1 MKTKKILCFIA
12 LFLYIIGTIGG
23 IGCCL
28 YSRAYMIAIAV
39 TMLAVMAVPTVVSFY
54 KFLTD

>member
-12 LFLYIIGTIGG
+12 LFLYLMGSIGG
-23 IGCCL
+23 IGYCL
-28 YSRAYMIAIAV
+28 YNGAYLIAIAV
-39 TMLAVMAVPTVVSFY
+39 TMVAVMAVPTVVSFY